1 MGINK
6 RLVKMWETNRTDV
19 LTTFK
24 VLTQLDILKED
35 DVTFM
40 SESLDRMIAA
50 RNTKVDSE

>member
-19 LTTFK
+19 LITFK